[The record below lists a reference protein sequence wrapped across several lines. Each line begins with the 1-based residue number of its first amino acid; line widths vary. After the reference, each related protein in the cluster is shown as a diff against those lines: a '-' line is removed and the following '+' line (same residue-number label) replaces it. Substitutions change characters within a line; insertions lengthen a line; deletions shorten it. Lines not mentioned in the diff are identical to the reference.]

1 MNELPDQLKSLI
13 HDVSRI
19 YGESIFEL
27 HGRETFRIIESV
39 RVRMKESRGKNHEQ
53 LKTHLAGT
61 NRRFR
66 HLPLATLSDV
76 AHILAVYLEL
86 INRCEAAFRHYRIQ
100 QKPPTPVKRSPHAII
115 CVFTAHPT
123 EAKDPRALNLFKLI
137 DAILVEWLSS
147 PQKKREEKRLR
158 HLLKLLLKAR
168 FSKNVAPKVEDEI
181 VHITSI
187 VLDAQLLAEQIR
199 LHQQGIIVH
208 FRTWVGGDKDGH
220 PFVSKVQMKRC
231 LQTSRRHL
239 ATYAQKEVAESR
251 TLLANVSGAGPGVRK
266 LIRDHESVSSKIDG
280 ILKLERH
287 DGERIARLRR
297 ACEKLISSYR
307 TEWGEINHHL
317 NNLRSLIWLYPALIL
332 PLELREDSAVVLE
345 NGAEAK
351 KVSEM
356 LATIRTISR
365 GADPKWYVKG
375 FILSMVNNAR
385 DLNGGVALVKKHF
398 RKITIPVIP
407 LFETRNALTNA
418 QKILGEFFEHNR
430 DFYKTCREEWDAHYE
445 VMLGYSDSAKENG
458 TLASRYLIAETMN
471 TLDSYL
477 KTIKLTPI
485 FFHGSGGSVERGG
498 GSIRDQVAWMPE
510 SSLDIFKST
519 VQGEMV
525 FRNFGDEVIMRS
537 MVEKIVAEFAGRK
550 RLEKEEFPEGFK
562 RLAQLANDAYQKL
575 VTADDFPAFVK
586 ASTPYQFL
594 SDLKIGSRPS
604 RRGKSSR
611 FRLRAIPWVLCW
623 TQTRVLLPSWWG
635 VGTAWK
641 KLTETEKLEL
651 IAYYG
656 HSPFFQS
663 YMKILG
669 FTLAKV
675 ELGVFYYYL
684 KQGRDSAQAEQDYEM
699 LCKEFELTKRFF
711 QKLTG
716 HREFLWFR
724 PWLQESI
731 HFRSPMIHP
740 LNFIQ
745 LRAIEKMNLPL
756 LRETVSGI
764 ASGMMTT
771 G

>member
-1 MNELPDQLKSLI
+1 MNHLPDALKSLI
-13 HDVSRI
+13 RDVSRI
-19 YGESIFEL
+19 YGMAICEL
-27 HGRETFRIIESV
+27 YGRNTFRIIESV
-39 RVRMKESRGKNHEQ
+39 RVRMKQSRGKNHAQ
-53 LKTHLAGT
+53 LKTLLDSMH
-61 NRRFR
+61 RRFK
-66 HLPLATLSDV
+66 HLPLAALRDV

-86 INRCEAAFRHYRIQ
+86 INRCEAAFRHHRIQ
-100 QKPPTPVKRSPHAII
+100 QKPSMPLKRSPHAII

-137 DAILVEWLSS
+137 DATLTEWLIS
-147 PQKKREEKRLR
+147 PQNKREEKRLK
-158 HLLKLLLKAR
+158 HLLKLLLRAR

-187 VLDAQLLAEQIR
+187 VLDAGLIAEQIR
-199 LHQQGIIVH
+199 LHQQGIVVH

-220 PFVSKVQMKRC
+220 PFVSRIQMKKC
-231 LQTSRRHL
+231 LQASRLYL
-239 ATYAQKEVAESR
+239 ATYAKKEAAESR
-251 TLLANVSGAGPGVRK
+251 KLLANVSGAGPGVKK
-266 LIRDHESVSSKIDG
+266 LVLDHESVLSKIESIHKLGNNDG
-280 ILKLERH
+280 NKI
-287 DGERIARLRR
+287 GRLRN
-297 ACEKLISSYR
+297 ACEKLLSSYKK
-307 TEWGEINHHL
+307 EWGEINRHL
-317 NNLRSLIWLYPALIL
+317 NNLSSLLWLYPALVL
-332 PLELREDSAVVLE
+332 PMELREDSEVILG
-345 NGAEAK
+345 NGAESK
-351 KVSEM
+351 KISEM
-356 LATIRTISR
+356 LATLRSISG

-375 FILSMVNNAR
+375 LILSMVQNAR
-385 DLNGGVALVKKHF
+385 DLGSGVALVKKHF
-398 RKITIPVIP
+398 GKINIPVIP
-407 LFETRNALTNA
+407 LFETRNALINS
-418 QKILGEFFEHNR
+418 KDILEEFFEYNR
-430 DFYKTCREEWDAHYE
+430 EFYKTCKEEWDSHYE

-471 TLDSYL
+471 ILDSYL
-477 KTIKLTPI
+477 KKIKLTPV

-498 GSIRDQVAWMPE
+498 GSIRDQVAWMPK

-537 MVEKIVAEFAGRK
+537 MVGKIISEFAGRK
-550 RLEKEEFPEGFK
+550 RFKKETFPESFGK
-562 RLAQLANDAYQKL
+562 LAQLANDAYRQL

-604 RRGKSSR
+604 QRGKSSE
-611 FRLRAIPWVLCW
+611 FKLRAIPWVLCW

-641 KLTETEKLEL
+641 KLAETERQEL
-651 IAYYG
+651 TDYYNR
-656 HSPFFQS
+656 SPFFQS

-684 KQGRDSAQAEQDYEM
+684 KQGRSSAQAEKNYEM
-699 LCKEFELTKRFF
+699 LCGEFELTKMFF
-711 QKLTG
+711 QTLTG

-731 HFRSPMIHP
+731 HLRSPMIHP
-740 LNFIQ
+740 LNLIQ
-745 LRAIEKMNLPL
+745 LRAIEKMDLPL

>member
-13 HDVSRI
+13 GDVSRI
-19 YGESIFEL
+19 YGESIREL
-27 HGRETFRIIESV
+27 YGRRTFKIIESV

-61 NRRFR
+61 YRRFK
-66 HLPLATLSDV
+66 HLPLATLKDV

-100 QKPPTPVKRSPHAII
+100 QKPPTPIKRSPHAVI

-123 EAKDPRALNLFKLI
+123 EAKDPRALNLFKLT
-137 DAILVEWLSS
+137 DATLIEWLTS
-147 PQKKREEKRLR
+147 PQKTREEKRLK
-158 HLLKLLLKAR
+158 HLFKLLLKAH

-187 VLDAQLLAEQIR
+187 VLDAGLVAEQIR
-199 LHQQGIIVH
+199 LHQQGIVVH

-220 PFVSKVQMKRC
+220 PFVSRVQMKKC
-231 LQTSRRHL
+231 LQTSRLHL
-239 ATYAQKEVAESR
+239 AAYAQKEAAESQK
-251 TLLANVSGAGPGVRK
+251 LLANVSGAGPGVRK
-266 LIRDHESVSSKIDG
+266 LILDHESVLSKIESIHRLGKNDG
-280 ILKLERH
+280 NK
-287 DGERIARLRR
+287 IARLRR
-297 ACEKLISSYR
+297 ACETLISSYKR
-307 TEWGEINHHL
+307 EWGEINHHL

-332 PLELREDSAVVLE
+332 PLELREDSAVVLGS
-345 NGAEAK
+345 GAEAK
-351 KVSEM
+351 KISDM
-356 LATIRTISR
+356 LATIGTIAR

-375 FILSMVNNAR
+375 FILSMVNSAR
-385 DLNGGVALVKKHF
+385 DLKGGVALVKKHF
-398 RKITIPVIP
+398 GKIKIPVIP
-407 LFETRNALTNA
+407 LFETKNALINSK
-418 QKILGEFFEHNR
+418 KILGEFLEADR
-430 DFYKTCREEWDAHYE
+430 SVYETCREEWDSHFE

-458 TLASRYLIAETMN
+458 TLASRYLIAQTMN
-471 TLDSYL
+471 ILDSYL
-477 KTIKLTPI
+477 KEIKLKPI

-498 GSIRDQVAWMPE
+498 GSIRDQVAWMPQ

-550 RLEKEEFPEGFK
+550 RFRREQFPQSFK
-562 RLAQLANDAYQKL
+562 KLAQLASDAYREL

-604 RRGKSSR
+604 RRGKNSQ
-611 FRLRAIPWVLCW
+611 FKLRAIPWVLCW

-641 KLTETEKLEL
+641 KLVETERLEL
-651 IAYYG
+651 IDYYS

-663 YMKILG
+663 YIKILG

-684 KQGRDSAQAEQDYEM
+684 KQGRNSAQAERDYEV
-699 LCKEFELTKRFF
+699 LCKEFELTKEFF
-711 QKLTG
+711 YKLTG
-716 HREFLWFR
+716 QGEFLWFR

-731 HFRSPMIHP
+731 HLRSPMIHP